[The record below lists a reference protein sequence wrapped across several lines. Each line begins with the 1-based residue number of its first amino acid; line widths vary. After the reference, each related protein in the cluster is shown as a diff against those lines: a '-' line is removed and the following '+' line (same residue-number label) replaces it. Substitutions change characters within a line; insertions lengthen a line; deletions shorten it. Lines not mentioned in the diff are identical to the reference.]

1 MASKLDPYR
10 DEILR
15 LRAGGTQLAE
25 IVDHLAREYGCL
37 VSLPTLSKFL
47 AKESTADPAVTP
59 ERPLPPE
66 LEHHIEQAAVVTEIR
81 ATIREAHAMTGH
93 LVEATKALTA
103 QTFDHQ
109 KAVLA
114 KLDALAA
121 TAANKGGNDP
131 SPQLLAE
138 LRELRAA
145 VLRPAATPSPAPASS
160 GQTPAFTG
168 RQLRRIWWRALWI
181 TALFWLVVAGA
192 AWWVVRTY
200 GLPFAL

>member
-10 DEILR
+10 DQIFR
-15 LRAGGTQLAE
+15 LRTEGKQLAE
-25 IVDHLAREYGCL
+25 IIDHLARQHGCL
-37 VSLPTLSKFL
+37 ASLATLSKFL
-47 AKESTADPAVTP
+47 AKESAADPAVTP

-66 LEHHIEQAAVVTEIR
+66 MEHHIEQAAVVTEIR
-81 ATIREAHAMTGH
+81 ATIREAHAMTAH
-93 LVEATKALTA
+93 LVEATKALA
-103 QTFDHQ
+103 LQTFDHQ

-121 TAANKGGNDP
+121 TAAKSGGGT
-131 SPQLLAE
+131 SQQLLGE

-145 VLRPAATPSPAPASS
+145 VAKPAAVPSPAPLAS
-160 GQTPAFTG
+160 GQALGIAG

-192 AWWVVRTY
+192 VWWAVRTY
-200 GLPFAL
+200 GLL

>member
-15 LRAGGTQLAE
+15 LRAGGMQLAE
-25 IVDHLAREYGCL
+25 IVDHLAREHGCL
-37 VSLPTLSKFL
+37 VSLATLSKFL
-47 AKESTADPAVTP
+47 AKESAAAPAVTP
-59 ERPLPPE
+59 ERPMPLE
-66 LEHHIEQAAVVTEIR
+66 MEHHIEQAAVVTEIR
-81 ATIREAHAMTGH
+81 ATVREAHAMTGH
-93 LVEATKALTA
+93 LVEATKALAA

-121 TAANKGGNDP
+121 TTIKGGDDP

-145 VLRPAATPSPAPASS
+145 VAKTAETSSPAPVSS
-160 GQTPAFTG
+160 GPAPAFSG
-168 RQLRRIWWRALWI
+168 RQLRGIWWRALWI
-181 TALFWLVVAGA
+181 TALFWLVVAVAVWWA
-192 AWWVVRTY
+192 ARTY
-200 GLPFAL
+200 GLPFAP

>member
-15 LRAGGTQLAE
+15 LRTAGRPLAE

-47 AKESTADPAVTP
+47 AKETTTDPAVTP

-66 LEHHIEQAAVVTEIR
+66 MEHHIEQAAVVTEIR
-81 ATIREAHAMTGH
+81 ATVREAHAMTGH
-93 LVEATKALTA
+93 LVEATKALA
-103 QTFDHQ
+103 MQTLDHQ

-121 TAANKGGNDP
+121 TTTKGGGM

-145 VLRPAATPSPAPASS
+145 VTQPAVTPSPAPASS
-160 GQTPAFTG
+160 GQARAFAG
-168 RQLRRIWWRALWI
+168 RQLRGIWWRALWI
-181 TALFWLVVAGA
+181 TALFWLIVGIA
-192 AWWVVRTY
+192 AWITIRQY
-200 GLPFAL
+200 GLPFRF

>member
-10 DEILR
+10 EEILR
-15 LRAGGTQLAE
+15 LRTAGTPLAE
-25 IVDHLAREYGCL
+25 IGDRLAREYGCL

-47 AKESTADPAVTP
+47 AKETSTDPAITP

-93 LVEATKALTA
+93 LVEATKALA
-103 QTFDHQ
+103 LQTFDHQ

-121 TAANKGGNDP
+121 TAAKSGGGT
-131 SPQLLAE
+131 SQQLLGE

-145 VLRPAATPSPAPASS
+145 VAKPAAVPSPAPLAS
-160 GQTPAFTG
+160 GQALGIAG

-192 AWWVVRTY
+192 VWWAVQTY
-200 GLPFAL
+200 GLL

>member
-15 LRAGGTQLAE
+15 LRTEGKQLAE
-25 IVDHLAREYGCL
+25 IVDQLAREHGCL
-37 VSLPTLSKFL
+37 ASLATLSKFL
-47 AKESTADPAVTP
+47 AKESATDPAVTP
-59 ERPLPPE
+59 EHPLPPE
-66 LEHHIEQAAVVTEIR
+66 MEHHIEQAAVVTEIR
-81 ATIREAHAMTGH
+81 ATVREAHAMTAH
-93 LVEATKALTA
+93 LVEATKALA
-103 QTFDHQ
+103 MQTLDHQ

-121 TAANKGGNDP
+121 SAAKGGGGT

-145 VLRPAATPSPAPASS
+145 VVKPTAMPSPAPASS
-160 GQTPAFTG
+160 GQAPAFAG

-192 AWWVVRTY
+192 VWWAAREY
-200 GLPFAL
+200 GFGG

>member
-15 LRAGGTQLAE
+15 LRTEGKQLAE

-47 AKESTADPAVTP
+47 NREASADPAVTP

-66 LEHHIEQAAVVTEIR
+66 LEHHIEQAAVVTELR
-81 ATIREAHAMTGH
+81 ATVREAHAMTGH
-93 LVEATKALTA
+93 LVEATRALTMQA
-103 QTFDHQ
+103 LDHQ
-109 KAVLA
+109 KTVLA
-114 KLDALAA
+114 RLDALAA
-121 TAANKGGNDP
+121 TAKGSGDP
-131 SPQLLAE
+131 SPALLTE

-145 VLRPAATPSPAPASS
+145 VTKPAAMPSPAPLLS
-160 GQTPAFTG
+160 GQAPSLAG

-181 TALFWLVVAGA
+181 TALFWLVVGVA
-192 AWWVVRTY
+192 AWW
-200 GLPFAL
+200 ALVGIEK

>member
-10 DEILR
+10 EEILR
-15 LRAGGTQLAE
+15 LRTAGTPLAE
-25 IVDHLAREYGCL
+25 IGDRLAREYGCL

-47 AKESTADPAVTP
+47 AKETSTDPAITP

-66 LEHHIEQAAVVTEIR
+66 LEHPLEQAAVVAEIR
-81 ATIREAHAMTGH
+81 ATVREAQAMTGH
-93 LVEATKALTA
+93 LVEATKALTM

-114 KLDALAA
+114 KLDALAVTSA
-121 TAANKGGNDP
+121 KGSDP
-131 SPQLLAE
+131 SPQLLTE

-145 VLRPAATPSPAPASS
+145 VTKQAATPSPAPASS
-160 GQTPAFTG
+160 GQAPSLAG

-181 TALFWLVVAGA
+181 TALFWLLVGTAVWFA
-192 AWWVVRTY
+192 VRTY
-200 GLPFAL
+200 GLPF

>member
-15 LRAGGTQLAE
+15 QRTEGKQLAE
-25 IVDHLAREYGCL
+25 IVDHLAREHGCL
-37 VSLPTLSKFL
+37 VSLATLSKFL

-66 LEHHIEQAAVVTEIR
+66 MEHHIEQAAVVTEIR
-81 ATIREAHAMTGH
+81 ATVREAHAMTGH
-93 LVEATKALTA
+93 LVEATKALA
-103 QTFDHQ
+103 MQTLDHQ

-121 TAANKGGNDP
+121 TAAKAGGET

-145 VLRPAATPSPAPASS
+145 VARPAVTPSPAPASS
-160 GQTPAFTG
+160 SPAPAFAG

-181 TALFWLVVAGA
+181 TALFWLVVAVAG
-192 AWWVVRTY
+192 WWAVHTY
-200 GLPFAL
+200 GFL

>member
-15 LRAGGTQLAE
+15 QRTAGKPLAE
-25 IVDHLAREYGCL
+25 IVDYLAREYGCL

-47 AKESTADPAVTP
+47 AKESAADPAVTP

-66 LEHHIEQAAVVTEIR
+66 MEHHLEQAAVVTEIR
-81 ATIREAHAMTGH
+81 ATVREAQAMTGH
-93 LVEATKALTA
+93 LVEATKALA
-103 QTFDHQ
+103 MQTLDHQ

-121 TAANKGGNDP
+121 SAAKGGGGT
-131 SPQLLAE
+131 SPQLIAE

-145 VLRPAATPSPAPASS
+145 MSKPAGTPSPAPASS
-160 GQTPAFTG
+160 GQAPAFAG

-192 AWWVVRTY
+192 VWWAAREY
-200 GLPFAL
+200 GFGG

>member
-15 LRAGGTQLAE
+15 LRTEGKQLAE
-25 IVDHLAREYGCL
+25 IVDHLAREHGCL

-47 AKESTADPAVTP
+47 AKESAADPAVTP

-66 LEHHIEQAAVVTEIR
+66 MEHHIEQAVVVTEIR

-93 LVEATKALTA
+93 LVEATKALA
-103 QTFDHQ
+103 MQTLDHQ
-109 KAVLA
+109 KSVLA
-114 KLDALAA
+114 KLDALAS
-121 TAANKGGNDP
+121 TSTKGGGGT
-131 SPQLLAE
+131 SPQLIAE

-145 VLRPAATPSPAPASS
+145 VVKPAATPSPAPASP
-160 GQTPAFTG
+160 GQARAFAG

-181 TALFWLVVAGA
+181 TALFWLIVGIA
-192 AWWVVRTY
+192 AWITIRQY
-200 GLPFAL
+200 GLPFRL

>member
-15 LRAGGTQLAE
+15 LRTEGKQLAE
-25 IVDHLAREYGCL
+25 IVDHLAREHGCL
-37 VSLPTLSKFL
+37 VSLATLSKSL
-47 AKESTADPAVTP
+47 AKESAADPAVTP

-66 LEHHIEQAAVVTEIR
+66 MEHHIEQAAVVTEIR
-81 ATIREAHAMTGH
+81 ATVREAHAMTAH
-93 LVEATKALTA
+93 LVEATKALA
-103 QTFDHQ
+103 MQTLDHQ

-121 TAANKGGNDP
+121 SAAKGGGGT
-131 SPQLLAE
+131 SPQLIAE

-145 VLRPAATPSPAPASS
+145 MSKPAVTPSPAPASS
-160 GQTPAFTG
+160 GQAPAFVG
-168 RQLRRIWWRALWI
+168 RQLRGIWWRALWI

-192 AWWVVRTY
+192 VWWAVHIY
-200 GLPFAL
+200 GLPFAT

>member
-15 LRAGGTQLAE
+15 QRTAGTQLAE

-47 AKESTADPAVTP
+47 AKEASADPAVTP

-93 LVEATKALTA
+93 LVEATKALTLQA
-103 QTFDHQ
+103 FDHQ
-109 KAVLA
+109 KTVLA

-121 TAANKGGNDP
+121 AGGRGADA

-145 VLRPAATPSPAPASS
+145 VTKRGATPSPAPATS
-160 GQTPAFTG
+160 GQAPSLAG
-168 RQLRRIWWRALWI
+168 RQLRRIWWRALWV
-181 TALFWLVVAGA
+181 TALFWLVLGVAVWFG
-192 AWWVVRTY
+192 VRRY
-200 GLPFAL
+200 GLI